1 MSDTKVVI
9 LAGGFG
15 TRLSEETDLKPKP
28 MIDIGGMPIIW
39 HIMKIYSSYGFKDF
53 IICLGYKGY
62 LIKEYFANYY
72 LHTSDVT
79 FDFTQNEPIRKIH
92 KANSEPWKITLVD
105 TGENSMT
112 GGRIKKIQNYVGDN
126 TFMLTYGDGLSN
138 VDIGQLFKFHKKQK
152 RKATVT
158 AVMPPGRF
166 GALEISGGHS
176 VSQFMEKPTGD
187 GNFINGGFFVL
198 EPDIFDLIQ
207 GSSDVWEEGPLKALA
222 KEDQLSAFVHKGF
235 WQPMDTLREK
245 NLLENLWAK
254 GNAPWKLW
262 D

>member
-1 MSDTKVVI
+1 MVTANIPFPLVQ
-9 LAGGFG
+9 
-15 TRLSEETDLKPKP
+15 T
-28 MIDIGGMPIIW
+28 
-39 HIMKIYSSYGFKDF
+39 
-53 IICLGYKGY
+53 Y
-62 LIKEYFANYY
+62 LIKEYFANYF

-79 FDFTQNEPIRKIH
+79 FDFTQNEPVRTVH
-92 KANSEPWKITLVD
+92 KANSEPWKITLVN

-112 GGRIKKIQNYVGDN
+112 GGRIKKIQNYVDGN

-138 VDIGQLFKFHKKQK
+138 VDIGQLLKFHKENN

-166 GALEISGGHS
+166 GALEILSNS
-176 VSQFMEKPTGD
+176 VSKFMEKPTGD

-198 EPDIFDLIQ
+198 EPDIFDLID
-207 GSSDVWEEGPLKALA
+207 GPDEVWEERPMKTLA
-222 KEDQLSAFVHKGF
+222 RENQLSAFVHTGF

-245 NLLENLWAK
+245 KLLDKLWSN
-254 GNAPWKLW
+254 GNAPWKIW